1 MLCQPTYWVPAMFS
15 LLTGGSIT
23 CELLEY
29 TDDFI
34 RVVLLKETNGRTG
47 LLPLHTH
54 DLCPEL

>member
-1 MLCQPTYWVPAMFS
+1 MFS